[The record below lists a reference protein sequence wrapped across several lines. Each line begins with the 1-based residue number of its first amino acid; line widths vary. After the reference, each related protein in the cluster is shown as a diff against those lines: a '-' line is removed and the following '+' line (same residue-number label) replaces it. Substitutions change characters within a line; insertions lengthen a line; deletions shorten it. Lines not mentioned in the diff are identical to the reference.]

1 MRPGD
6 LISFML
12 LGIGVLIVILF
23 IFFILRKRKKL
34 AIVLTIPLIISYCG
48 YFIFFPT
55 IQENTHAKRYQQLEA
70 YLSTTY
76 PEKHF
81 VISPQHFEQGVN
93 VGDFEV
99 HHLDTP
105 EIGVTLRVKKDGSV
119 SQVATWT
126 NSDYPTQQEL
136 WRNLQTNF
144 LGDYALD
151 KEIPEIK
158 KIDTWIDGELTVF
171 ALTIDDKHSIAIFTY
186 SNAGY
191 SLLEVTEGERGEIVT
206 AEYENYMF
214 IYIDEHYAED
224 TATIHLK
231 SGDTYSINVF
241 EQKGQLIVNKNQKQ
255 GNIR

>member
-1 MRPGD
+1 MRPSEV
-6 LISFML
+6 ISFML
-12 LGIGVLIVILF
+12 LGIGILIVNLF
-23 IFFILRKRKKL
+23 IWFILRKRKKL
-34 AIVLTIPLIISYCG
+34 AIALTIPLIIGYVS

-76 PEKHF
+76 SEKHF
-81 VISPQHFEQGVN
+81 VITPQHFEQGVN

-136 WRNLQTNF
+136 WRVLQTNF

-151 KEIPEIK
+151 KAIPEIK
-158 KIDTWIDGELTVF
+158 KIDTWIDGEITVF
-171 ALTIDDKHSIAIFTY
+171 ALTIDDQPAIAIFTY
-186 SNAGY
+186 SHAGY
-191 SLLEVTEGERGEIVT
+191 SLIDVTEGERGQLIT
-206 AEYENYMF
+206 TEYENYVF
-214 IYIDEHYAED
+214 TYIDEHYAED
-224 TATIHLK
+224 T
-231 SGDTYSINVF
+231 YSINAL
-241 EQKGQLIVNKNQKQ
+241 EQKGRLIINESYN
-255 GNIR
+255 

>member
-1 MRPGD
+1 MRPGE
-6 LISFML
+6 LISFMG
-12 LGIGVLIVILF
+12 LGIVVFIVILF
-23 IFFILRKRKKL
+23 ICFILRKRKKL
-34 AIVLTIPLIISYCG
+34 AIALTIPLIIGYVS

-55 IQENTHAKRYQQLEA
+55 IQENTHAKRYQQIEA

-93 VGDFEV
+93 VGDFQV

-119 SQVATWT
+119 SQVSTWT

-151 KEIPEIK
+151 KEIPEVK

-171 ALTIDDKHSIAIFTY
+171 ALTVDGKPSIAIFTY

-191 SLLEVTEGERGEIVT
+191 SLIEVTEGERGEIVT
-206 AEYENYMF
+206 AGYC
-214 IYIDEHYAED
+214 
-224 TATIHLK
+224 
-231 SGDTYSINVF
+231 
-241 EQKGQLIVNKNQKQ
+241 
-255 GNIR
+255 

>member
-6 LISFML
+6 LISFIL
-12 LGIGVLIVILF
+12 LGIGLLIVILF

-34 AIVLTIPLIISYCG
+34 AIALTMPLLIGYVSY
-48 YFIFFPT
+48 YMLFPT

-76 PEKHF
+76 LERHF
-81 VISPQHFEQGVN
+81 VITPQHFEQGVN

-119 SQVATWT
+119 SQVSTWT

-136 WRNLQTNF
+136 WRVLQTNL

-171 ALTIDDKHSIAIFTY
+171 ALTVDDQPAIAIFTY

-191 SLLEVTEGERGEIVT
+191 SLIDVIEGTREQPVT
-206 AEYENYMF
+206 AEYE
-214 IYIDEHYAED
+214 HYVF
-224 TATIHLK
+224 
-231 SGDTYSINVF
+231 TYNAL
-241 EQKGQLIVNKNQKQ
+241 EQKGRLIINK
-255 GNIR
+255 

>member
-6 LISFML
+6 LISFIL
-12 LGIGVLIVILF
+12 LGIGLLIVILF

-34 AIVLTIPLIISYCG
+34 AIALTMPLLIGYVSY
-48 YFIFFPT
+48 YMLFPT

-76 PEKHF
+76 PERHF
-81 VISPQHFEQGVN
+81 VITPQHFEQGVN

-119 SQVATWT
+119 SQVSTWT

-136 WRNLQTNF
+136 WRVLQTNL

-171 ALTIDDKHSIAIFTY
+171 ALTVDDQPAIAIFTY

-191 SLLEVTEGERGEIVT
+191 SLIDVIEGTREQPVT
-206 AEYENYMF
+206 AEYE
-214 IYIDEHYAED
+214 HYVF
-224 TATIHLK
+224 
-231 SGDTYSINVF
+231 TYNAL
-241 EQKGQLIVNKNQKQ
+241 EQKGRLIINK
-255 GNIR
+255 

>member
-23 IFFILRKRKKL
+23 ICFILRKRKKL
-34 AIVLTIPLIISYCG
+34 AVALTIPLIISYVS

-55 IQENTHAKRYQQLEA
+55 IQENTHAKRYQQIKA
-70 YLSTTY
+70 YLSITY

-136 WRNLQTNF
+136 WRNLQTIF
-144 LGDYALD
+144 LGNYSLD

-158 KIDTWIDGELTVF
+158 KIDTWINGELTVF
-171 ALTIDDKHSIAIFTY
+171 ALTIDDKPSIAIFTY
-186 SNAGY
+186 SHAGY
-191 SLLEVTEGERGEIVT
+191 GLIDVTEGKRGEIVT
-206 AEYENYMF
+206 AEYENYLF
-214 IYIDEHYAED
+214 SYIDEYYAED
-224 TATIHLK
+224 SATIRST
-231 SGDTYSINVF
+231 SGDTYSINAL
-241 EQKGQLIVNKNQKQ
+241 EQKGKLIVNKNQT
-255 GNIR
+255 

>member
-1 MRPGD
+1 MRPGE
-6 LISFML
+6 LISFMG
-12 LGIGVLIVILF
+12 LGIGVFIVILF

-34 AIVLTIPLIISYCG
+34 AIALTMLLIIGYVS

-81 VISPQHFEQGVN
+81 VITPQHFEQGVN

-105 EIGVTLRVKKDGSV
+105 EIGVTLRIKKDGSV
-119 SQVATWT
+119 SQVSTWT
-126 NSDYPTQQEL
+126 NSNYPTQQEL
-136 WRNLQTNF
+136 WRVPEINF

-171 ALTIDDKHSIAIFTY
+171 ALTVDGNPSIAIFTY

-191 SLLEVTEGERGEIVT
+191 SLIEVTEGARGEIVT
-206 AEYENYMF
+206 AEFENYVFTYM
-214 IYIDEHYAED
+214 DEHYAED
-224 TATIHLK
+224 SAAIHSK
-231 SGDTYSINVF
+231 SGDTYSINVLG
-241 EQKGQLIVNKNQKQ
+241 QKGQLIVNKN
-255 GNIR
+255 